1 MQHVH
6 HVPMHVEY
14 TTNRTV
20 GSFVCSKEK
29 CKGKSRTSRS
39 IGTWF
44 ENAKILMPTIFYLV
58 YCFAHKLPIM
68 QVIWKKF
75 TPKNNQCMSQ
85 VTVVDWY
92 SYCREVVV
100 LYQLEKQERKGNIG
114 GPGKIVQID
123 ESKFSKRKYN
133 KGNIIQRKKTFISYT
148 TQYKCSLYPF

>member
-1 MQHVH
+1 
-6 HVPMHVEY
+6 MHVEY

-20 GSFVCSKEK
+20 RSFVCSKEK